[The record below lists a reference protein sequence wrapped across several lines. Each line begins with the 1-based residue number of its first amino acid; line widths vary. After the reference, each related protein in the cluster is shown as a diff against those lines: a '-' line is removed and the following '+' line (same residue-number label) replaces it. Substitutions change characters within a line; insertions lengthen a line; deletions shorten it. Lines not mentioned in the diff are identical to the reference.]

1 MHQASRLLA
10 GSGTVARW
18 LAAWQPESARH
29 AYGRAHGLTG
39 GCVALVL
46 ALLLC
51 VPQLAHAVPTDI
63 QLSNQSV
70 GIGGGFN
77 ATVGTFSTSDAG
89 VGETFTYTLV
99 TGAGD
104 TDNPAF
110 QISGN
115 SLLANNPS
123 TFTPGTQKSVRVRST
138 NSQNATYEKAF
149 TISVMSLPVIQS
161 VAPNAGPTGGGMTVS
176 IVGSGFAA
184 ANLTGAVKFGA
195 STAGYVINSDTSINA
210 TSPAN
215 AAGTYDI
222 TVTTPNGTSTT
233 HFGDQYTYVPAPT
246 VTAVSS
252 TAGPTVG
259 GDTVILTG
267 TGFSAAPATGAVQ
280 FGGATAIYI
289 INSNTQITAI
299 APANAPGTYNIRVST
314 PGGASAPATA
324 NMYTYV
330 AAPTV
335 TTVSP
340 ASGPSVGGT
349 TVTIIGSGF
358 AAAPGTGAVWFGG
371 AAASYT
377 INSNTQITATAP
389 ANLVGNYHVTVT
401 TPGGTSATSG
411 ANQYSYL
418 DVPVAS
424 SFTSAA
430 VTYNASGVPLS
441 LAGHA
446 THAPTNYA
454 VGSTTTAQGGSVA
467 VDPAGL
473 VMYFAPIGFRG
484 NDSFTFTA
492 TNSSG
497 TSAPATV
504 TVPVSNPVLSST
516 LIGNGTRGVA
526 LSGVQISTS
535 GGRAPYNCSNLLAT
549 GALPAG
555 TQLNTDCTISG
566 TPAASGT
573 FNFTATVTDSTL
585 GIGPFSQTTGALS
598 LTIAA
603 PVLSLSPASGAL
615 PGGAAGVAYSQ
626 TFTANGGTT
635 PYVYARTSGA
645 VPPGLTLAD
654 GTLSGTPTV
663 AGTYNFDITVTDASS
678 AGSGG
683 PYSRVQSYSVSVA
696 QGSQTITFNALPN
709 VSLSAS
715 PLALSATA
723 SSGLTVGFT
732 SITMGVCSVVG
743 TSVTLL
749 QPGTCSIIASQDGD
763 AGWAPAADVVR
774 SFTVTPANLVL
785 NAGAASAPR
794 VGDNYSQSNVATGG
808 AAPYTYALNAGA
820 LVPGTSLN
828 MSTGLVSGTPTV
840 AGSFAYQLR
849 VTDSQAPSAI
859 AVGAIVSVTIAKGN
873 QTVGFMPSLP
883 SLVQVGGAPYSVTAV
898 ASSGLTPT
906 VSLAA
911 GSSGCVLAGGTLTFT
926 AVGTCMINANQA
938 GDSNWNAAAQAQHS
952 INIGAAGGIAAAVD
966 FSPGQ
971 IGVGAAGQ
979 VTITFTNP
987 NASSS
992 PAFSVLLTSPVLVS
1006 RIPAVPVGSCL
1017 VGSASVPSMNTV
1029 QLTNVVVP
1037 AGSCTVTF
1045 GYNGTTA
1052 GSAMGFVLGAFT
1064 PSGYP
1069 TTQSTIGNSF
1079 AVVPTVSTISPNA
1092 GPASQVV
1099 TISGTGFS
1107 TTPGN
1112 NLVSFGGAGNGTVTA
1127 ASATSLTVTT
1137 PAAGSGPVAVT
1148 VAVNGQASTS
1158 NATYTFIDKPVA
1170 ADTTGVTVPYNSTGT
1185 AIDLSGAITGTHHSI
1200 AIGSAAAHGTTSVAG
1215 DVVTYTPTAGYFGTD
1230 SFTFTA
1236 TGTGGTSN
1244 IATVSLTVA
1253 TPAAPVAAD
1262 RAVMVPYQSP
1272 GTPIDLAS
1280 SITGVHAAIA
1290 ISTAPQHGTASIAGD
1305 VVSYVPAP
1313 GYSGPDTFTYV
1324 ATGPGGTSAP
1334 ARVSLTV
1341 SVPPLELGPTSL
1353 AAATASNAYTQRVTA
1368 SGGTAPYTYA
1378 ASTLPT
1384 GLVLSADGELS
1395 GVPTGA
1401 GSFGFDITVTDSSTG
1416 AGPFSVTRHYT
1427 LVVAAPS
1434 LQLDPALPPATAD
1447 VGYQQQLGASG
1458 GTRPYRFSLSS
1469 GALPPGLTLLESGRI
1484 EGEPS
1489 AAGNY
1494 DFSVQVTDANGFTGV
1509 QAYHFQVQAG
1519 AQVISA
1525 FVATPAEPVYVQ
1537 GGSFTLG
1544 ANGGGSGNPVSFASS
1559 TPAVCTVSGTT
1570 VTMLAA
1576 GTCGLTADQA
1586 GNAMYQAATQVRLD
1600 VNIAVGTPQLS
1611 WLGDLTRTQG
1621 EDAFELPAPHSSSP
1635 GAFSYASSNPAV
1647 ATISGRTVTLVGEGT
1662 TVLVATQAA
1671 TSNFAAA
1678 TVQLQLTVNAR
1689 PDPTHDGQVSGG
1701 LQAQVDASVRFAQV
1715 QGDNIRARLRQV
1727 RSGTNASN
1735 FNFALAYAGSQQSS
1749 GLTLP
1754 VGQAAEAA
1762 LPALPQGWGLWLAG
1776 TATFGKVGRNGRAGG
1791 GFDFDTG
1798 GITLGADRAVGENLL
1813 FGMAGS
1819 WGRQGTDFD
1828 GSPSKADADQR
1839 SLAAYGLWRLGEHLF
1854 VDGLLANGRLDFDL
1868 TRWSEPANASAQASR
1883 KGDQWFGSLT
1893 VGYEHRHANGMSVT
1907 GYGRYDG
1914 HRATLDGYREHGLG
1928 IYDLDY
1934 GRQRVDNSALAVG
1947 LEGSLSF
1954 KRERLNW
1961 RPYWSIEYRSAL
1973 ENRGDVAMNYVQRP
1987 QGSDYVL
1994 AMRSYN
2000 DDMLALGA
2008 GMDLQLDSGW
2018 MFSLLLGHEQGRNA
2032 MRSNSI
2038 GLQVRFGQQGASVPM
2053 FGEGDELGVGDGAR
2067 RRCHGDAATCTAS
2080 GSGSGTPLP

>member
-1 MHQASRLLA
+1 M
-10 GSGTVARW
+10 
-18 LAAWQPESARH
+18 
-29 AYGRAHGLTG
+29 
-39 GCVALVL
+39 

-70 GIGGGFN
+70 GVGGGLN

-99 TGAGD
+99 AGTGD

-149 TISVMSLPVIQS
+149 TLSVM
-161 VAPNAGPTGGGMTVS
+161 
-176 IVGSGFAA
+176 
-184 ANLTGAVKFGA
+184 
-195 STAGYVINSDTSINA
+195 
-210 TSPAN
+210 
-215 AAGTYDI
+215 
-222 TVTTPNGTSTT
+222 
-233 HFGDQYTYVPAPT
+233 
-246 VTAVSS
+246 
-252 TAGPTVG
+252 
-259 GDTVILTG
+259 
-267 TGFSAAPATGAVQ
+267 
-280 FGGATAIYI
+280 
-289 INSNTQITAI
+289 
-299 APANAPGTYNIRVST
+299 
-314 PGGASAPATA
+314 
-324 NMYTYV
+324 
-330 AAPTV
+330 
-335 TTVSP
+335 
-340 ASGPSVGGT
+340 
-349 TVTIIGSGF
+349 
-358 AAAPGTGAVWFGG
+358 
-371 AAASYT
+371 
-377 INSNTQITATAP
+377 P
-389 ANLVGNYHVTVT
+389 ANLV
-401 TPGGTSATSG
+401 
-411 ANQYSYL
+411 
-418 DVPVAS
+418 
-424 SFTSAA
+424 
-430 VTYNASGVPLS
+430 
-441 LAGHA
+441 
-446 THAPTNYA
+446 
-454 VGSTTTAQGGSVA
+454 
-467 VDPAGL
+467 
-473 VMYFAPIGFRG
+473 
-484 NDSFTFTA
+484 
-492 TNSSG
+492 
-497 TSAPATV
+497 
-504 TVPVSNPVLSST
+504 
-516 LIGNGTRGVA
+516 
-526 LSGVQISTS
+526 IS
-535 GGRAPYNCSNLLAT
+535 
-549 GALPAG
+549 
-555 TQLNTDCTISG
+555 
-566 TPAASGT
+566 
-573 FNFTATVTDSTL
+573 
-585 GIGPFSQTTGALS
+585 
-598 LTIAA
+598 
-603 PVLSLSPASGAL
+603 
-615 PGGAAGVAYSQ
+615 
-626 TFTANGGTT
+626 
-635 PYVYARTSGA
+635 
-645 VPPGLTLAD
+645 
-654 GTLSGTPTV
+654 
-663 AGTYNFDITVTDASS
+663 
-678 AGSGG
+678 
-683 PYSRVQSYSVSVA
+683 
-696 QGSQTITFNALPN
+696 
-709 VSLSAS
+709 
-715 PLALSATA
+715 
-723 SSGLTVGFT
+723 
-732 SITMGVCSVVG
+732 
-743 TSVTLL
+743 
-749 QPGTCSIIASQDGD
+749 
-763 AGWAPAADVVR
+763 
-774 SFTVTPANLVL
+774 
-785 NAGAASAPR
+785 AGAASAPR
-794 VGDNYSQSNVATGG
+794 VGDSYSQSNVATGG
-808 AAPYTYALNAGA
+808 VAPYTYALNAGA
-820 LVPGTSLN
+820 FVPGTSLDA
-828 MSTGLVSGTPTV
+828 STGLVSGTPTV
-840 AGSFAYQLR
+840 AGSFAYQLW
-849 VTDSQAPSAI
+849 VTDSQAPSAM

-873 QTVGFMPSLP
+873 QTVSFMPSLP
-883 SLVQVGGAPYSVTAV
+883 GVAQVGGAPYSVSAV

-926 AVGTCMINANQA
+926 AVGTCVINANQA

-966 FSPGQ
+966 FAPGS

-992 PAFSVLLTSPVLVS
+992 PAFSVLLTSPALVS
-1006 RIPAVPVGSCL
+1006 RIPAMPGGSCT
-1017 VGSASVPSMNTV
+1017 VGAASVPSMNTV

-1045 GYNGTTA
+1045 GYNGATA
-1052 GSAMGFVLGAFT
+1052 GSAAGFALDAFT

-1069 TTQSTIGNSF
+1069 TTQPTVGNSIV
-1079 AVVPTVSTISPNA
+1079 VVPTVITLSPNA
-1092 GPASQVV
+1092 GPVSQVV
-1099 TISGTGFS
+1099 TVSGTGFS

-1127 ASATSLTVTT
+1127 ASATSLTVTA

-1148 VAVNGQASTS
+1148 VAVNGQTSTS

-1230 SFTFTA
+1230 SFTYTA

-1244 IATVSLTVA
+1244 VATVSLTVA

-1262 RAVMVPYQSP
+1262 RAVLVPYQSP

-1290 ISTAPQHGTASIAGD
+1290 IATAPQHGTASIAGD
-1305 VVSYVPAP
+1305 VVSYVPVP

-1368 SGGTAPYTYA
+1368 KGGTAPYTYA
-1378 ASTLPT
+1378 ASALPA
-1384 GLVLSADGELS
+1384 GLVLSAEGELS

-1401 GSFGFDITVTDSSTG
+1401 GSFGFDITATDSSTG

-1427 LVVAAPS
+1427 LVVATPS
-1434 LQLDPALPPATAD
+1434 LQLDPALPPATGD

-1458 GTRPYRFSLSS
+1458 GTSPYRFSLSS

-1489 AAGNY
+1489 AAGSY

-1559 TPAVCTVSGTT
+1559 TPAVCTVSGAT

-1621 EDAFELPAPHSSSP
+1621 EDAFELPVPHSSSP

-1662 TVLVATQAA
+1662 TVLMATQAA
-1671 TSNFAAA
+1671 TGNFATV
-1678 TVQLQLTVNAR
+1678 TVQLQLTVSAR
-1689 PDPTHDGQVSGG
+1689 PDPTHDGQVSAG

-1735 FNFALAYAGSQQSS
+1735 FNFALAYAGSQQAS

-1754 VGQAAEAA
+1754 VGQAA

-1776 TATFGKVGRNGRAGG
+1776 TATFGKVGRNGGAGG

-1819 WGRQGTDFD
+1819 WGRQDTDFD
-1828 GSPSKADADQR
+1828 GSPSKVDADQR

-1868 TRWSEPANASAQASR
+1868 TRWSEPAHASAQASR
-1883 KGDQWFGSLT
+1883 RGDQWFGSLT
-1893 VGYEHRHANGMSVT
+1893 VGYEHRNASGMSVT

-1928 IYDLDY
+1928 IYDLGY

-1987 QGSDYVL
+1987 QGTDYVL

-2018 MFSLLLGHEQGRNA
+2018 MFSLLFGHEQGRNA

-2038 GLQVRFGQQGASVPM
+2038 GLQVRFGQQGAHVPM
-2053 FGEGDELGVGDGAR
+2053 FGEGDELGVGDDTR
-2067 RRCHGDAATCTAS
+2067 RRCRGGATPCAAPAGTGGDR
-2080 GSGSGTPLP
+2080 LP